1 MTGDGDEIR
10 LGAVQPTLD
19 QVQSFHVETLDVRG
33 RVVRL
38 GGVLDAVLG
47 DHGYPAPITRLL
59 AEALTLTALIG
70 STLVEE
76 GAQATLQAR
85 GDGPANLLVC
95 DYMAPGAVRGYVG
108 FDLARAG
115 DIEPAAPIHDLLGEG
130 YLALT
135 IDQPG
140 IADGRYQ
147 GIVSLEGAT
156 LAQVVQ
162 RYFISSEQLP
172 TWVRLEVL
180 HDPLARRWYAGGM
193 LLQHLPRGE
202 EGGERLFVQ
211 DETPPN
217 WRHATLIAD
226 TIRPEELTDPSVSFE
241 TLLWRLFHEEQVR
254 LLPPAPL
261 HRGCRC
267 SRERIQAVLR
277 QFSMDELMDMREPDG
292 SFRVNC
298 RFCSKDW
305 VIERPQERL

>member
-1 MTGDGDEIR
+1 MAQDGGEIR
-10 LGAVQPTLD
+10 LGIELPTLD

-70 STLVEE
+70 SALVEE

-85 GDGPANLLVC
+85 GDGPATLLVC

-108 FDLARAG
+108 FHAARVAG
-115 DIEPAAPIHDLLGEG
+115 VEPAAPIRDLLGDG

-135 IDQPG
+135 IDRPG
-140 IADGRYQ
+140 QDDGRYQ

-156 LAQVVQ
+156 LAEVAQ
-162 RYFISSEQLP
+162 RYFMSSEQLP

-180 HDPLARRWYAGGM
+180 HDPVAHRWYAGGM

-217 WRHATLIAD
+217 WQHATLIAD
-226 TIRPEELTDPSVSFE
+226 TIRSEELIDPSVSFD
-241 TLLWRLFHEEQVR
+241 TLLWRLFHEEKVR
-254 LLPPAPL
+254 LLPAAPL

-267 SRERIQAVLR
+267 SRERIQSVLR
-277 QFSMDELMDMREPDG
+277 QFSFEELMDMREPDG
-292 SFRVNC
+292 SFKVNC

-305 VIERPQERL
+305 VIERPQERA